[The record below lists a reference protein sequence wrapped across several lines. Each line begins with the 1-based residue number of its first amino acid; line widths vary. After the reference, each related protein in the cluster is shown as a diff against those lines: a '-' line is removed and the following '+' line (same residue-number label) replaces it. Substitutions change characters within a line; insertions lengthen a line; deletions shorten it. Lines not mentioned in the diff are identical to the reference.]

1 VGGMGVEGL
10 VGMITGVE
18 VLGGKRKR
26 LDECNGDLTSTDNSF
41 RVADKPSLMFSPRG
55 PRTRAWACQP
65 INHFTMSLMMRSG
78 LSGPSGI

>member
-41 RVADKPSLMFSPRG
+41 RVADKPSLMFSPRAAHARLG
-55 PRTRAWACQP
+55 VPANKSLHHVIDDAQRAERT
-65 INHFTMSLMMRSG
+65 
-78 LSGPSGI
+78 